1 MPMYSISF
9 LNCLSRLFSEA
20 YAMEPAANVTIVSPK
35 ASIYCT
41 YYTYCQDIHLFL
53 NRVTFHLKA
62 ECFMKGRP
70 LRVWFG
76 IVPSP
81 SLLIGGG

>member
-35 ASIYCT
+35 ASIHIRT
-41 YYTYCQDIHLFL
+41 ILTVKIFI
-53 NRVTFHLKA
+53 F
-62 ECFMKGRP
+62 F
-70 LRVWFG
+70 
-76 IVPSP
+76 
-81 SLLIGGG
+81 

>member
-35 ASIYCT
+35 ASIYVL
-41 YYTYCQDIHLFL
+41 Y
-53 NRVTFHLKA
+53 
-62 ECFMKGRP
+62 
-70 LRVWFG
+70 
-76 IVPSP
+76 
-81 SLLIGGG
+81 LLSRYSSFFK